1 MSEYQVVAWLGFVI
15 AAMFTGFVSG
25 FYIGYDKA
33 IETRREDPKN
43 QEWYRWPR
51 ITIKLDDHLGDYQL
65 AREVSYWI
73 KENVNKLDYRMYVND
88 DEALTTYPHCVFH
101 IKDRNIALTLS
112 IKYNILYTPG
122 YGKGYQ

>member
-1 MSEYQVVAWLGFVI
+1 MSEYQVVAWLGFVA

-25 FYIGYDKA
+25 FYTGYDKA
-33 IETRREDPKN
+33 IETRKEDPKN

-51 ITIKLDDHLGDYQL
+51 VTVKLDDHLGDYQL
-65 AREVSYWI
+65 AREISNWL
-73 KENVNKLDYRMYVND
+73 KQNSNRLDYRMYVND
-88 DEALTTYPHCVFH
+88 DEAITTYPHCVFH
-101 IKDRNIALTLS
+101 IKDRNVALTLS